1 MFYYKND
8 KLKEA
13 GLAMGILKKFIKS
26 NVYHEPLP
34 IRRDVRFNLPAERIA
49 DWHTPAG
56 PIFTALL
63 NTFSIV
69 LPIGERFFIDA
80 VRAHRDL
87 VQDPDL
93 QKAVTAFIG
102 QEAMHGREHEEY
114 NHALFA
120 RSPIAPKFEAFVLD
134 VFSLLKKHTPPSFW
148 LSGTIA
154 LEHFTALLADS
165 VLSTPELFEGAE
177 EHYANIWR
185 WHAFEETEHKAVAF
199 DVWNTA
205 MGHGVKAY
213 TLRSFGL
220 LAATI
225 VFWAFVIPVF
235 LTIVKGEGKLSD
247 LPAWKKAF
255 KYTFGEVGALRK
267 QLGNYIDYFRP
278 NFHPWD
284 HDNRQNMHQLEQLIY
299 QLAENKK

>member
-1 MFYYKND
+1 
-8 KLKEA
+8 
-13 GLAMGILKKFIKS
+13 MGILKKFIKS
-26 NVYHEPLP
+26 TIYHEPLP
-34 IRRDVRFNLPAERIA
+34 IRRDVRFNLPSDRIQ

-87 VQDPDL
+87 IKDPEL

-102 QEAMHGREHEEY
+102 QEAMHGREHEDY
-114 NHALFA
+114 NDALFV

-134 VFSLLKKHTPPSFW
+134 IFGILKKHTPAHFS
-148 LSGTIA
+148 LSATIA

-165 VLSTPELFEGAE
+165 VLTTPELFDGAE
-177 EHYANIWR
+177 VHYANIWR

-199 DVWNTA
+199 DVWNNA
-205 MGHGVKAY
+205 MGQGVYAY
-213 TLRSFGL
+213 TARSLGL
-220 LAATI
+220 VATTI

-235 LTIVKGEGKLSD
+235 LNIVKGEGKLTDRS
-247 LPAWKKAF
+247 AWKKAY
-255 KYTFGEVGALRK
+255 KYTFGEIGALRK
-267 QLGNYIDYFRP
+267 QLGNYFDYFRP

-284 HDNRQNMHQLEQLIY
+284 HDNRQSMFAMQDLIY
-299 QLAENKK
+299 QLVDETQVAKQLKS

>member
-1 MFYYKND
+1 
-8 KLKEA
+8 
-13 GLAMGILKKFIKS
+13 MGILKKFIKS
-26 NVYHEPLP
+26 SVYHEPLP

-49 DWHTPAG
+49 DWHTAAG

-80 VRAHRDL
+80 VRAHRDI
-87 VQDPDL
+87 VQDPEL

-114 NHALFA
+114 NQALFA
-120 RSPIAPKFEAFVLD
+120 RSPIAPKFEALVLEI
-134 VFSLLKKHTPPSFW
+134 FGLLKQHLPAYFW

-165 VLSTPELFEGAE
+165 VLRTPELFEGAE

-205 MGHGVKAY
+205 MGHGPYAY
-213 TLRSFGL
+213 AVRSFGL
-220 LAATI
+220 VIATI
-225 VFWAFVIPVF
+225 VFWGLVIPVF

-247 LPAWKKAF
+247 LSSWKKTYH
-255 KYTFGEVGALRK
+255 YTFGGIGVLRK

-278 NFHPWD
+278 NFHP
-284 HDNRQNMHQLEQLIY
+284 
-299 QLAENKK
+299 

>member
-1 MFYYKND
+1 
-8 KLKEA
+8 
-13 GLAMGILKKFIKS
+13 MGILTKFIKS
-26 NVYHEPLP
+26 AVYHESLP

-87 VQDPDL
+87 VQDPEL

-114 NHALFA
+114 NNALFA
-120 RSPIAPKFEAFVLD
+120 RSPIAPKFEALVLD
-134 VFSLLKKHTPPSFW
+134 IFGLIKQHLPAYFW

-165 VLSTPELFEGAE
+165 VLRTPELFDGAE
-177 EHYANIWR
+177 QHYANIWR
-185 WHAFEETEHKAVAF
+185 WHAYEETEHKAVAF

-205 MGHGVKAY
+205 MGQGPYAY
-213 TLRSFGL
+213 TIRSFGL
-220 LAATI
+220 VIATI
-225 VFWAFVIPVF
+225 VFWGLVIPVF
-235 LTIVKGEGKLSD
+235 LNIVKGEGKLSD
-247 LPAWKKAF
+247 ISSWKKAYR
-255 KYTFGEVGALRK
+255 YTFGDIGALRK

-284 HDNRQNMHQLEQLIY
+284 HDNREYMQQMEQLIY
-299 QLAENKK
+299 QLSEKKQ

>member
-1 MFYYKND
+1 
-8 KLKEA
+8 
-13 GLAMGILKKFIKS
+13 MGILKKMIKS
-26 NVYHEPLP
+26 TIYHEPLP
-34 IRRDVRFNLPAERIA
+34 IRRDVRFNLPADRIQ

-63 NTFSIV
+63 NTFSIL

-87 VQDPDL
+87 IEDPEL

-102 QEAMHGREHEEY
+102 QEAMHGREHEDY
-114 NHALFA
+114 NDALFA

-134 VFSLLKKHTPPSFW
+134 IFGLIKKHTPAHFS
-148 LSGTIA
+148 LSATIA

-165 VLSTPELFEGAE
+165 VLTTPELFEGAE
-177 EHYANIWR
+177 DHYANIWR

-199 DVWNTA
+199 DVWNNA
-205 MGHGVKAY
+205 MGKGAYAY
-213 TLRSFGL
+213 TVRSLGL
-220 LAATI
+220 VAATI

-235 LTIVKGEGKLSD
+235 LTIVKGEGKLTD
-247 LPAWKKAF
+247 GKAWKKAW
-255 KYTFGEVGALRK
+255 KYTFGEYGALRK

-284 HDNRQNMHQLEQLIY
+284 HDNRESMLAMQDLIY
-299 QLAENKK
+299 KLMDETQATKQLKS

>member
-1 MFYYKND
+1 
-8 KLKEA
+8 
-13 GLAMGILKKFIKS
+13 MGILKKFIKS
-26 NVYHEPLP
+26 AIYHEPLP
-34 IRRDVRFNLPAERIA
+34 IRRDVRFNLPADRIQ

-87 VQDPDL
+87 IEDPEL

-102 QEAMHGREHEEY
+102 QEAMHGREHEDY
-114 NHALFA
+114 NDALFA

-134 VFSLLKKHTPPSFW
+134 IFGLIKKHTPAHFS
-148 LSGTIA
+148 LSATIA

-165 VLSTPELFEGAE
+165 VLTTPELFEGAE
-177 EHYANIWR
+177 DHYANIWR

-199 DVWNTA
+199 DVWNNA
-205 MGHGVKAY
+205 MGKGAYAY
-213 TLRSFGL
+213 TVRSLGL
-220 LAATI
+220 VAATI

-235 LTIVKGEGKLSD
+235 LTIVKGEGKLTD
-247 LPAWKKAF
+247 GKKKKKAW
-255 KYTFGEVGALRK
+255 KYTFGEYGALRK

-284 HDNRQNMHQLEQLIY
+284 HDNRESMLAMQDLIY
-299 QLAENKK
+299 KLMDETQATKQLKS